1 MSGGSLL
8 FTCFKTQTALQ
19 TECLLWLTGVS
30 DSTRCWSDLGSD
42 VSHHDQALRP
52 LIFVVDAELC
62 FCQRQIFKRECEGE
76 GELFRKFSRQKL
88 KFWWRRATTFHPDR
102 TRKNICA
109 KEGAELHYLAPLSP
123 SPLLPQPQ
131 LCSLL
136 VGSLSAPPPLPPR
149 CRLLWLLLTENR
161 LGRAAF
167 YSLDV
172 WEVHRNRNVSSGS
185 RRPRRQKHAVKRRIS
200 CWCHL

>member
-62 FCQRQIFKRECEGE
+62 FCQRQIFKREYEGE

-88 KFWWRRATTFHPDR
+88 KFGGGEPQHFIQTGPEKTSAPRRGRSFTTWHL
-102 TRKNICA
+102 C
-109 KEGAELHYLAPLSP
+109 LHLLSCLSHTSAPFLLAL
-123 SPLLPQPQ
+123 
-131 LCSLL
+131 SLL
-136 VGSLSAPPPLPPR
+136 HLLYHLAVVFFGS
-149 CRLLWLLLTENR
+149 C
-161 LGRAAF
+161 
-167 YSLDV
+167 
-172 WEVHRNRNVSSGS
+172 
-185 RRPRRQKHAVKRRIS
+185 
-200 CWCHL
+200 

>member
-62 FCQRQIFKRECEGE
+62 FCQRQIFKRECECE

-88 KFWWRRATTFHPDR
+88 KFWWRRA
-102 TRKNICA
+102 NISSRQDQ
-109 KEGAELHYLAPLSP
+109 KKHLRQGGGGASLPGTSVSISSP
-123 SPLLPQPQ
+123 ASATPLLPSCWLS
-131 LCSLL
+131 LCSTSSTT
-136 VGSLSAPPPLPPR
+136 SLSSSLAPADG
-149 CRLLWLLLTENR
+149 ES
-161 LGRAAF
+161 A
-167 YSLDV
+167 
-172 WEVHRNRNVSSGS
+172 GS
-185 RRPRRQKHAVKRRIS
+185 RRFLLLRRLGGS
-200 CWCHL
+200 